1 MPHGYNYIESCVGL
15 NLNISKVPRKTL
27 NTKVAP
33 GGRIRGSVERAL
45 LEIAVENMLSVT
57 ETTFEE
63 AALAK
68 SKSRRRDDE
77 LIRTGKATSEEIQK
91 KNSFSSGPFRIVDYR
106 PLFSAL
112 DEAQA

>member
-1 MPHGYNYIESCVGL
+1 M
-15 NLNISKVPRKTL
+15 PRKAL

-33 GGRIRGSVERAL
+33 SGRGRGRVERVL
-45 LEIAVENMLSVT
+45 LEIAVENGLKIT

-68 SKSRRRDDE
+68 GESRSRDAE
-77 LIRTGKATSEEIQK
+77 LIRTGKATPEEIQK
-91 KNSFSSGPFRIVDYR
+91 KNSLSSGPFRVLDYS

-112 DEAQA
+112 DEAKA